1 MERRHAQRTPSSQ
14 SAEVYFQNG
23 STVHCIIADY
33 CDTGMYIKCDESA
46 FDESHTQQ
54 IVRVTFKD
62 PAGKEHFVNA
72 KPAHTSGNAAGIR
85 FVSRYDKAI
94 AALDSRADKA
104 KKEEI
109 TPQHKQII
117 RQCLS
122 MTASRLALEFEQLL
136 PEIEE
141 DFRKAAIEAPSDQ
154 EANAR
159 MSVADRLE
167 KAKDTISKAFQTA
180 LLKEDSLAPV
190 SSDDKDSA
198 ESMSLVGKSEFEDWL
213 LSRVLI
219 TKLETEFR
227 SQVLPL
233 KMRTDSMSY
242 HSPLASSSPLG
253 PERLVYAFRAA
264 LHERTGNAVLERRA
278 FKLLEHKALNL
289 GDDLYK
295 ELNDFLESEGIIV
308 NMSRVPIKQEEKA
321 PKTSE
326 PESDDA
332 SELEDGAEANTAHS
346 SSKSASTAIEN
357 LSPPTNRSYAGR
369 GYAPPLQAENRNL
382 SALDKDQKPENAF
395 RGDSKPEPEHERTA
409 SADSETDSPP
419 GQQFAHTEAW
429 TSRAT
434 RETFK
439 GVSKLIKSLRK
450 GKEEPLPPGTELFS
464 PQEFETHLS
473 EAHMNVEM
481 RQLESD
487 RLSLLD
493 RVLSSFAE
501 AGNENKALGEEQ
513 KSTIDVVDRFFG
525 SLGQNPRLSDSA
537 KQHLFQLEI
546 PVLRQMLSNDAFF
559 SDDESP
565 LRDVLNRIAVLG
577 AKGGRL
583 GRVGQQKITQL
594 ITKIN
599 EEYDQNKGVV
609 EDVKEELD
617 ALISKQHSLYLKNV
631 ERVAA
636 AAEGAHKVDQAAKRV
651 KAVVSERVGGRP
663 IPKAL
668 QVLLNEGW
676 MEHLKLLLL
685 KHDEDGSE
693 FKEAVA
699 IIDALVSF
707 GNDPQ
712 AGFDAKSY
720 VPMIQE
726 GLKQVSGGRDAPKI
740 VREELKQLILDAPTN
755 AHQMV
760 SPDLDSL
767 ETKEID
773 ESREQANIS
782 RSQELKPWIKRA
794 KSIPINAWL
803 RFNKDD
809 TAQYMRLV
817 WIAKGFT
824 KFVFVNHQGMKVI
837 ELGLFKF
844 AGYLKSG
851 EIVPDPDYE
860 TPIVKQ
866 GLDDMVKDVYD
877 KLAFEASHDQETG
890 LNNKTE
896 FLRTIK
902 KSMQVGERT
911 EPCCIVYLRLLTGT
925 LSDEE
930 EVEVRK
936 PVQTFLQKLEK
947 EGGNVARIN
956 RYDFAAFA
964 FGPEVEATVFDWV
977 QEIDRLM
984 AETNDE
990 LQSDSVIEYQR
1001 AESWG
1006 YLGFL
1011 NPNSL
1016 FSSAIDAL
1024 ARTEVISSGKAKVHT
1039 AKVESEVSQEVL
1051 ESEQLC
1057 DFSASDAS
1065 AFTVFTQP
1073 VRRISDRFELPEHM
1087 HLQCKKGLQEAFF
1100 EPNSPDEEQ
1109 VLDRWWLGYLARKTS
1124 TEEGGQVFRV
1134 PLSALSIEK
1143 EQFRDEL
1150 LTLLECTSLNP
1161 YAIWFDIYEGCE
1173 IANPHAVADIMRE
1186 LQFYGFRFSLDGF
1199 GTPSCPF
1206 ELLRLLP
1213 VDMIVIDPNI
1223 TIELPQLDEEED
1235 GLDSVVRVAH
1245 HFDKAVLAV
1254 SIDSAIGLQKVQK
1267 RDLDFVQGETVGSY
1281 EQAS

>member
-1 MERRHAQRTPSSQ
+1 MERRHSQRTPSSQ
-14 SAEVYFQNG
+14 SAEVYFENG
-23 STVHCIIADY
+23 STIQCVIADY
-33 CDTGMYIKCDESA
+33 CDTGMYIKSEHVV
-46 FDESHTQQ
+46 FEQEHTQQ
-54 IVRVTFKD
+54 IIRVTFKD
-62 PAGKEHFVNA
+62 TAGKEHFVNA
-72 KPAHTSGNAAGIR
+72 KPVHTSGTSAGIR
-85 FVSRYDKAI
+85 FVSRYDNAI
-94 AALDSRADKA
+94 SALDSRARRTQRAVLKPEH
-104 KKEEI
+104 KEF
-109 TPQHKQII
+109 I

-122 MTASRLALEFEQLL
+122 MTAAHLAPAIDDVL
-136 PEIEE
+136 PQIVD

-159 MSVADRLE
+159 MGIADRLE
-167 KAKDTISKAFQTA
+167 KAKDSIGKAFQTS
-180 LLKEDSLAPV
+180 LLKEASLAPS
-190 SSDDKDSA
+190 SSDEDDSA
-198 ESMSLVGKSEFEDWL
+198 DDMTLVDKSEFEDWL

-227 SQVLPL
+227 SQILPL
-233 KMRTDSMSY
+233 KMRTDAMGY
-242 HSPLASSSPLG
+242 HSALASSSPLG
-253 PERLVYAFRAA
+253 PERLVYAFRSA
-264 LHERTGNAVLERRA
+264 LHDRIGSPVLERRA
-278 FKLLEHKALNL
+278 FKLLEAKALDL
-289 GDDLYK
+289 GDELYK
-295 ELNDFLESEGIIV
+295 QLNDFLEGNNIGV
-308 NMSRVPIKQEEKA
+308 NLKLKTVKKEASAKASKDKKEEPVEKKSPTQTPSPAGDSRQQPETPKSVPERTQ
-321 PKTSE
+321 
-326 PESDDA
+326 
-332 SELEDGAEANTAHS
+332 
-346 SSKSASTAIEN
+346 
-357 LSPPTNRSYAGR
+357 SPVPRSYAGR
-369 GYAPPLQAENRNL
+369 GLVPPVAAEERNL
-382 SALDKDQKPENAF
+382 SALDTDQKQAPPYSPEAPSNA
-395 RGDSKPEPEHERTA
+395 GESQPG
-409 SADSETDSPP
+409 SAEQSQSTPS
-419 GQQFAHTEAW
+419 EAW

-450 GKEEPLPPGTELFS
+450 GKEEPIPPGTEMFS
-464 PQEFETHLS
+464 PQEFESHLS
-473 EAHMNVEM
+473 EAHMNVEL

-493 RVLSSFAE
+493 RVLSSLSQ
-501 AGNENKALGEEQ
+501 AGSENKALGEEQ

-546 PVLRQMLSNDAFF
+546 PVLRQMLANDAFF

-583 GRVGQQKITQL
+583 GRVGQQKISQL
-594 ITKIN
+594 ITRLN

-609 EDVKEELD
+609 EEVKEELD

-636 AAEGAHKVDQAAKRV
+636 AAEGAHKVDQAAKKV

-676 MEHLKLLLL
+676 MEHLKLLML
-685 KHDEDGSE
+685 KHNEDSPE
-693 FKEAVA
+693 FKQAIE
-699 IIDALVSF
+699 IIDALVTF
-707 GNDPQ
+707 GNEPQ
-712 AGFDAKSY
+712 AGFDAKQF
-720 VPMIQE
+720 VPRIQE

-740 VREELKQLILDAPTN
+740 VREELKQLILDAPSN
-755 AHQMV
+755 EHEMV
-760 SPDLDSL
+760 TPNL
-767 ETKEID
+767 EVIEAKEVD
-773 ESREQANIS
+773 EGREQANLS
-782 RSQELKPWIKRA
+782 KSQELKPWIKRA

-803 RFNKDD
+803 RFEKGDSE
-809 TAQYMRLV
+809 QYMRLV

-844 AGYLKSG
+844 AGYLKTG

-890 LNNKTE
+890 LSNKTE
-896 FLRTIK
+896 FLRSIK
-902 KSMQVGERT
+902 RSMQGGERT
-911 EPCCIVYLRLLTGT
+911 EPCCILYLRLLSGT
-925 LSDEE
+925 LEEEE
-930 EVEVRK
+930 EVKVRE
-936 PVQTFLQKLEK
+936 PVQTFLQKLEQS
-947 EGGNVARIN
+947 GNNVARIN

-964 FGPEVEATVFDWV
+964 SGPDVENTVFEWV
-977 QEIDRLM
+977 QDIDNIM
-984 AETNDE
+984 AQTNED
-990 LQSDSVIEYQR
+990 LGSDSIIEYQR
-1001 AESWG
+1001 SESWG

-1024 ARTEVISSGKAKVHT
+1024 ARTEVLSSGKAKVHT
-1039 AKVESEVSQEVL
+1039 AKVETEVSKDVL
-1051 ESEQLC
+1051 ESERKC

-1073 VRRISDRFELPEHM
+1073 VKRISDKFQLPEHL
-1087 HLQCKKGLQEAFF
+1087 HLQCKKGLQESFF
-1100 EPNSPDEEQ
+1100 EPGSPEEEQ
-1109 VLDRWWLGYLARKTS
+1109 VLDHWWLGYLARKTS
-1124 TEEGGQVFRV
+1124 AGEGGHVYRV

-1150 LTLLECTSLNP
+1150 LTLLECTTLDP
-1161 YAIWFDIYEGCE
+1161 YAVWFDIYDGSE
-1173 IANPHAVADIMRE
+1173 INNPHAVADIMRE

-1199 GTPSCPF
+1199 GTPACPF

-1213 VDMIVIDPNI
+1213 VDMIVIDPTI
-1223 TIELPQLDEEED
+1223 TIELPQFDEEED
-1235 GLDSVVRVAH
+1235 GIDSVVRVAH

-1267 RDLDFVQGETVGSY
+1267 KELDFVQGETVGSY
-1281 EQAS
+1281 EKAS